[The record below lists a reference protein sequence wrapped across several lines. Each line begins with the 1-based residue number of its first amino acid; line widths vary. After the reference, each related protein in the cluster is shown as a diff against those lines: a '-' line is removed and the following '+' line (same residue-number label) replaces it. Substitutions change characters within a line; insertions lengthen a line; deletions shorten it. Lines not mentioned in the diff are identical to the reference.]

1 MSTIV
6 VVRKG
11 RAACIACDTLA
22 TIGSRKQKAQYVEA
36 PDKIFRFQDSFI
48 GTTGYAVHNTVLQS
62 YFSRF
67 PENVSLDTPAGIFE
81 TWRTMHKVLR
91 EEYHMNPRRET
102 DDPYET
108 TRMTALVANPRGIF
122 GVTPARDVE
131 SFPRFWAIGS
141 GTDYAL
147 GAMFVMYSRTD
158 DVEAIARAGVEAG
171 AEFDD
176 ASDLPVIVHAIELAE
191 DSPVRAR

>member
-11 RAACIACDTLA
+11 RKACIACDTLA

-36 PDKIFRFQDSFI
+36 PDKMFRFQDSFI

-62 YFSRF
+62 YFSRY

-147 GAMFVMYSRTD
+147 GAMFVMYSGTD
-158 DVEAIARAGVEAG
+158 EVEAIARAGVEAG

-176 ASDLPVIVHAIELAE
+176 ASDLPVIVHSIELAE
-191 DSPVRAR
+191 DSPIRAR

>member
-11 RAACIACDTLA
+11 RKACIACDTLA
-22 TIGSRKQKAQYVEA
+22 TIGSRKQKAQYVQA

-48 GTTGYAVHNTVLQS
+48 GTTGYAVHNAVLQS
-62 YFSRF
+62 YFSRY
-67 PENVSLDTPAGIFE
+67 PENVSLDTPGRDLRDLARDAQGAARGVPHEPEARKRRPLRDYPHDRGGGQSARHLRRDAGS
-81 TWRTMHKVLR
+81 
-91 EEYHMNPRRET
+91 
-102 DDPYET
+102 
-108 TRMTALVANPRGIF
+108 
-122 GVTPARDVE
+122 RDVE

-141 GTDYAL
+141 GTDFAL
-147 GAMFVMYSRTD
+147 GAMFVMYERTD

-176 ASDLPVIVHAIELAE
+176 ASDLPVIIHSVELVA
-191 DSPVRAR
+191 V

>member
-11 RAACIACDTLA
+11 RHACIACDTLA
-22 TIGSRKQKAQYVEA
+22 TIGARKQRAHYVES
-36 PDKIFRFQDSFI
+36 PDKIFRFGDSLI
-48 GTTGYAVHNTVLQS
+48 GTTGYAVHNAVLQS
-62 YFSRF
+62 YFSRH
-67 PENVSLDTPAGIFE
+67 PENVTLDTPAGIFE

-102 DDPYET
+102 DDAYET
-108 TRMTALVANPRGIF
+108 TRMSAVLANPRGIF

-147 GAMFVMYSRTD
+147 GAMFVMYERTD
-158 DVEAIARAGVEAG
+158 DVAAIARAGIEAG

-176 ASDLPVIVHAIELAE
+176 GSDLPVIAHVVEMAKGQI
-191 DSPVRAR
+191 R

>member
-11 RAACIACDTLA
+11 RQACIACDTLA
-22 TIGSRKQKAQYVEA
+22 TVGSRKQKAHYVQA
-36 PDKIFRFQDSFI
+36 PDKIFQFQGSYI
-48 GTTGYAVHNTVLQS
+48 GTTGYAVHNAVLQS
-62 YFSRF
+62 YFTRY

-81 TWRTMHKVLR
+81 TWRTMHKILR

-108 TRMTALVANPRGIF
+108 TRISALVVNPRGIF

-147 GAMFVMYSRTD
+147 GAMLVLYARTD
-158 DVEAIARAGVEAG
+158 DVAAIASAGVEAG

-176 ASDLPVIVHAIELAE
+176 ASDLPVIVHAVELMA
-191 DSPVRAR
+191 